1 MRRNGSL
8 SGLLEAS
15 RLNLKAQ
22 TEDRSHSLVELHSTC
37 TFVLSHAARQARPG
51 RSTGQA
57 RIWVIAYT
65 PLSPSLAWP
74 GVI

>member
-1 MRRNGSL
+1 MQPD
-8 SGLLEAS
+8 
-15 RLNLKAQ
+15 K
-22 TEDRSHSLVELHSTC
+22 
-37 TFVLSHAARQARPG
+37 PG
-51 RSTGQA
+51 QVATGQA